1 MISER
6 EGIKMLISE
15 YLAGRNSITVSTGN
29 STKPYEPER
38 KVQENSGAG
47 SFAEQLRD
55 KLGNKEVEFSSHAI
69 RRLESRQIDVS
80 ENDRIERLNRGVEL
94 AAEKGSEESLILV
107 DSTAFI
113 VSVKN
118 NTVITTVS
126 ADDLKGNVFTNIDS
140 AVIV

>member
-1 MISER
+1 MQ
-6 EGIKMLISE
+6 MLISE
-15 YLAGRNSITVSTGN
+15 YLAGRNSITTVSTGN
-29 STKPYEPER
+29 AGHAYEPDR
-38 KVQENSGAG
+38 KMQKDGDAG
-47 SFAEQLRD
+47 SFAEQLRNSI
-55 KLGNKEVEFSSHAI
+55 GSKEVEFSSHAI
-69 RRLESRQIDVS
+69 RRLESRQIDII

-94 AAEKGSEESLILV
+94 AAEKGCDESLILV

>member
-1 MISER
+1 
-6 EGIKMLISE
+6 MLISE

>member
-1 MISER
+1 
-6 EGIKMLISE
+6 MLISE
-15 YLAGRNSITVSTGN
+15 YLAGRSQISVSTGVGRP
-29 STKPYEPER
+29 SYEPG
-38 KVQENSGAG
+38 ENLQGSGEKAA
-47 SFAEQLRD
+47 SFAEELKS
-55 KLGNKEVEFSSHAI
+55 KLGNNEVEFSSHAI
-69 RRLESRQIDVS
+69 KRLESRQIDVIG
-80 ENDRIERLNRGVEL
+80 NDRLERLNKGVEL

-126 ADDLKGNVFTNIDS
+126 AEDLKGNVFTNIDS

>member
-1 MISER
+1 
-6 EGIKMLISE
+6 MLISE
-15 YLAGRNSITVSTGN
+15 YLAARNSINVPATGTARPSYN
-29 STKPYEPER
+29 TGETR
-38 KVQENSGAG
+38 QENGEAG
-47 SFAEQLRD
+47 SFADQLRER
-55 KLGNKEVEFSSHAI
+55 LGSREVEFSGHAI
-69 RRLESRQIDVS
+69 RRLESRQIDIA

>member
-1 MISER
+1 
-6 EGIKMLISE
+6 MLISE
-15 YLAGRNSITVSTGN
+15 YLAGRNQISVSTGVN
-29 STKPYEPER
+29 RPSYKTGEN
-38 KVQENSGAG
+38 VQGSGEQG
-47 SFAEQLRD
+47 SFADELKNR
-55 KLGNKEVEFSSHAI
+55 LGTAKEVEFSSHAI
-69 RRLESRQIDVS
+69 KRLESRQIDVI
-80 ENDRIERLNRGVEL
+80 ENDRLERLNKGVEL

>member
-1 MISER
+1 
-6 EGIKMLISE
+6 MLISE

-29 STKPYEPER
+29 AGQGFAPGK
-38 KVQENSGAG
+38 KVQENDGAG
-47 SFAEQLRD
+47 SFAEQLQTS
-55 KLGNKEVEFSSHAI
+55 LGKKELEFSGHAI

>member
-1 MISER
+1 
-6 EGIKMLISE
+6 MLISE
-15 YLAGRNSITVSTGN
+15 YLAGRNSITTVSTG
-29 STKPYEPER
+29 STGHTYEPDR
-38 KVQENSGAG
+38 KVPKDGEAG
-47 SFAEQLRD
+47 SFAEQLRNSI
-55 KLGNKEVEFSSHAI
+55 GSKEVEFSSHAI
-69 RRLESRQIDVS
+69 KRLESRQIDII

-94 AAEKGSEESLILV
+94 AAEKGCDESLILV

-113 VSVKN
+113 VSVRN

>member
-1 MISER
+1 
-6 EGIKMLISE
+6 MLISE
-15 YLAGRNSITVSTGN
+15 YLAGRSQISVSTGV
-29 STKPYEPER
+29 SRPSYEQGEH
-38 KVQENSGAG
+38 VQGSGEQAA
-47 SFAEQLRD
+47 SFAEELKS
-55 KLGNKEVEFSSHAI
+55 KLGSKEVEFSSHAI
-69 RRLESRQIDVS
+69 KRLESRQIDVIG
-80 ENDRIERLNRGVEL
+80 NDRLERLNKGVEL

-126 ADDLKGNVFTNIDS
+126 AEDLKGNVFTNIDS

>member
-1 MISER
+1 
-6 EGIKMLISE
+6 MLISE

-29 STKPYEPER
+29 NTVHGYGAEKKTEESSE
-38 KVQENSGAG
+38 AG
-47 SFAEQLRD
+47 SFAEQLRE
-55 KLGNKEVEFSSHAI
+55 KLGGREVEFSSHAI
-69 RRLESRQIDVS
+69 RRLESRQIDVV

>member
-1 MISER
+1 
-6 EGIKMLISE
+6 MLISE
-15 YLAGRNSITVSTGN
+15 YLAGRSQISVSTGV
-29 STKPYEPER
+29 SRTPHETDETTHGSG
-38 KVQENSGAG
+38 ENGAT
-47 SFAEQLRD
+47 FAEELRSR
-55 KLGNKEVEFSSHAI
+55 LGSKEVEFSSHAI
-69 RRLESRQIDVS
+69 KRLESRQIDVIG
-80 ENDRIERLNRGVEL
+80 NDRLERLNRGVEL

>member
-1 MISER
+1 MQ
-6 EGIKMLISE
+6 MLISE
-15 YLAGRNSITVSTGN
+15 YLAGRNSIAPVSTG
-29 STKPYEPER
+29 STGHTYGPEK
-38 KVQENSGAG
+38 KVQENTEAG
-47 SFAEQLRD
+47 SFAEELRNS
-55 KLGNKEVEFSSHAI
+55 LGNKEVEFSNHAI
-69 RRLESRQIDVS
+69 RRLESRQIDII
-80 ENDRIERLNRGVEL
+80 ENDRIERLKRGVEL

>member
-1 MISER
+1 
-6 EGIKMLISE
+6 MLISE
-15 YLAGRNSITVSTGN
+15 YLAGRNSISVSTGGA
-29 STKPYEPER
+29 SPYNTGEAVHGSDE
-38 KVQENSGAG
+38 AG
-47 SFAEQLRD
+47 SFAELL
-55 KLGNKEVEFSSHAI
+55 KNSLGNKEVEFSNHAI
-69 RRLESRQIDVS
+69 RRLESRKIDVS
-80 ENDRIERLNRGVEL
+80 ENDRIERLNKGVEL

>member
-1 MISER
+1 
-6 EGIKMLISE
+6 MLISE
-15 YLAGRNSITVSTGN
+15 YLALRNSISVSTGN
-29 STKPYEPER
+29 DVQSYDPGK
-38 KVQENSGAG
+38 KVQKDNEAG

-55 KLGNKEVEFSSHAI
+55 KLGSKEVEFSGHAI
-69 RRLESRQIDVS
+69 RRLESRQIDVA

-118 NTVITTVS
+118 NTVITTVA

>member
-1 MISER
+1 
-6 EGIKMLISE
+6 MLISE

-29 STKPYEPER
+29 TGHNYDPGK
-38 KVQENSGAG
+38 KVTDSGAG
-47 SFAEQLRD
+47 SFAEQL
-55 KLGNKEVEFSSHAI
+55 KQTLGNKEVEFSNHAI

>member
-1 MISER
+1 MQ
-6 EGIKMLISE
+6 MLISE
-15 YLAGRNSITVSTGN
+15 YLAGRNSISVSTGGA
-29 STKPYEPER
+29 SPYNTGEAVHGSDE
-38 KVQENSGAG
+38 AG
-47 SFAEQLRD
+47 SFAEHL
-55 KLGNKEVEFSSHAI
+55 KNSLGNKEVEFSNHAI
-69 RRLESRQIDVS
+69 RRLESRKIDVS
-80 ENDRIERLNRGVEL
+80 ENDRIERLNKGVEL

>member
-1 MISER
+1 
-6 EGIKMLISE
+6 MLISE
-15 YLAGRNSITVSTGN
+15 YLAARNSISVTTGN
-29 STKPYEPER
+29 IQTSQQQTGGQAPQDSDFA
-38 KVQENSGAG
+38 QELQR
-47 SFAEQLRD
+47 QLKGR
-55 KLGNKEVEFSSHAI
+55 EVEFSTHAI

-80 ENDRIERLNRGVEL
+80 ENDRMERLNKGVEL

-118 NTVITTVS
+118 NRVITTVS

-140 AVIV
+140 TVII

>member
-1 MISER
+1 
-6 EGIKMLISE
+6 MLISE
-15 YLAGRNSITVSTGN
+15 YLAGRNPITVSTGN
-29 STKPYEPER
+29 AGQEFAPGK
-38 KVQENSGAG
+38 KVQENDGAG
-47 SFAEQLRD
+47 SFAEQLQTS
-55 KLGNKEVEFSSHAI
+55 LGKKELEFSGHAI

>member
-1 MISER
+1 
-6 EGIKMLISE
+6 MLISE
-15 YLAGRNSITVSTGN
+15 YLAGRSQISVSTGV
-29 STKPYEPER
+29 SRPSYEQGEH
-38 KVQENSGAG
+38 VQGSGEQAAN
-47 SFAEQLRD
+47 FAEELKS
-55 KLGNKEVEFSSHAI
+55 KLGSKEVEFSSHAI
-69 RRLESRQIDVS
+69 KRLESRQIDVIG
-80 ENDRIERLNRGVEL
+80 NDKLERLNKGVEL

-126 ADDLKGNVFTNIDS
+126 AEDLKGNVFTNIDS

>member
-1 MISER
+1 
-6 EGIKMLISE
+6 MLISE
-15 YLAGRNSITVSTGN
+15 YLAGRNSISVSTGGA
-29 STKPYEPER
+29 SPYNTGEAVHGSDE
-38 KVQENSGAG
+38 AG
-47 SFAEQLRD
+47 SFAERL
-55 KLGNKEVEFSSHAI
+55 KNSLGNKEVEFSNHAI
-69 RRLESRQIDVS
+69 RRLESRKIDVS
-80 ENDRIERLNRGVEL
+80 ENDRIERLNKGVEL

>member
-1 MISER
+1 
-6 EGIKMLISE
+6 MLISE
-15 YLAGRNSITVSTGN
+15 YLAARNSISVSTGVARPSFN
-29 STKPYEPER
+29 NEEKR
-38 KVQENSGAG
+38 QESGDAS
-47 SFAEQLRD
+47 SFAREIETR
-55 KLGNKEVEFSSHAI
+55 LGNKQVEFSNHAI
-69 RRLESRQIDVS
+69 RRLESRQIDVA

-94 AAEKGSEESLILV
+94 AAEKGCDESLILV

-126 ADDLKGNVFTNIDS
+126 ADDLKENVFTNIDS

>member
-1 MISER
+1 
-6 EGIKMLISE
+6 MLISE
-15 YLAGRNSITVSTGN
+15 YLAARNSISITTGN
-29 STKPYEPER
+29 
-38 KVQENSGAG
+38 VQAPSQVQQSADNENSP
-47 SFAEQLRD
+47 FAQALRDQLRTR
-55 KLGNKEVEFSSHAI
+55 EVEFSNHAI

-80 ENDRIERLNRGVEL
+80 ENDKMERLNRGVEL

-107 DSTAFI
+107 DSTAFV

-140 AVIV
+140 TVII

>member
-1 MISER
+1 
-6 EGIKMLISE
+6 MLIIE
-15 YLAGRNSITVSTGN
+15 YLALRDRITVSTGAAGAV
-29 STKPYEPER
+29 PEPE
-38 KVQENSGAG
+38 KAG
-47 SFAEQLRD
+47 QTAAGESSFAQELQRS
-55 KLGNKEVEFSSHAI
+55 LGSREVEFSGHAI
-69 RRLESRQIDVS
+69 RRLESRHIDVS

-94 AAEKGSEESLILV
+94 AAEKGGEESLILV

>member
-1 MISER
+1 
-6 EGIKMLISE
+6 MLISE
-15 YLAGRNSITVSTGN
+15 YLASRSSISVSTGVSRPSYN
-29 STKPYEPER
+29 TGETVHETDGS
-38 KVQENSGAG
+38 G
-47 SFAEQLRD
+47 SFAEELRNRI
-55 KLGNKEVEFSSHAI
+55 GGREVEFSNHAI
-69 RRLESRQIDVS
+69 RRLESRQIDVA